1 MAIEHRIWLTAPP
14 STKPGRR
21 SRRPGANF
29 MRYPLFLDLTEQ
41 KVVVI
46 GGGPVATRK
55 IRMLLI
61 AGAVVTAISPKATAA
76 IRQWAQDK
84 RVSWTRRPYHA
95 GDLRRACLVV
105 AATDR
110 EEINRRVCAEAKRRR
125 LLVNCIAPPSAGNF
139 IVPSVIHRGGVTV
152 AISTGGAS
160 PAFAK
165 RLRRDL
171 ERFFHR
177 GYPALLKR
185 MAALRKR
192 HHDE

>member
-1 MAIEHRIWLTAPP
+1 MAIEHKIWLIALP

-41 KVVVI
+41 KIVVV

-55 IRMLLI
+55 IRTLLSTS
-61 AGAVVTAISPKATAA
+61 ATVTTISPEATAT
-76 IRQWAQDK
+76 IRQWAQTK
-84 RVSWTRRPYHA
+84 RIRWTRRPYRA
-95 GDLRRACLVV
+95 GDLRGACLVV
-105 AATDR
+105 AATNS
-110 EEINRRVCAEAKRRR
+110 EETNRRVCAEAKRRR
-125 LLVNCIAPPSAGNF
+125 LLVNCVAPPSAGNF
-139 IVPSVIHRGGVTV
+139 IVPSVVRHGGITI

-171 ERFFHR
+171 ERFFRR
-177 GYPALLKR
+177 GYPALLKQ

-192 HHDE
+192 YRDE

>member
-1 MAIEHRIWLTAPP
+1 
-14 STKPGRR
+14 
-21 SRRPGANF
+21 

>member
-1 MAIEHRIWLTAPP
+1 MAIEHKIWLTALP